1 MITTITFGLFLIVLI
16 GGMMLTQPDVP
27 WNWLLGLTLGANL
40 VVPILFYPRAKT
52 TWTALDL
59 GWHPLEPEE
68 IEAAARAIGPV
79 GSEPD
84 S

>member
-1 MITTITFGLFLIVLI
+1 MITTITFGLFLILLI

-52 TWTALDL
+52 MWAALDL
-59 GWHPLEPEE
+59 SWHPLEPEE
-68 IEAAARAIGPV
+68 IEAASGAIAPV
-79 GSEPD
+79 GLESD